1 MSQVLGRQTDVVF
14 LDFAKAFD
22 RVPDDILLQK
32 LFNLGM
38 SGFLL
43 NWCANYLSDRY
54 QRVVIDDQ
62 HSSWSNVT
70 SRIPQGFI

>member
-1 MSQVLGRQTDVVF
+1 MNQVLGRQTDVVF

-22 RVPDDILLQK
+22 RVPHDILLQK
-32 LFNLGM
+32 LFNFGI

-43 NWCANYLSDRY
+43 NCCANYFPDRY

-62 HSSWSNVT
+62 HSSWSDVT
-70 SRIPQGFI
+70 SRVPQGFI